1 MIKVSQKP
9 LFTVPSALKLSVDQ
23 KQFRL
28 MSFNVCLTEESDLW
42 EQRKTHVASV
52 IRFHRVDLAGLQE
65 PSVLQA
71 HQLMAL
77 LPDYGWYGVC
87 WGTGENKGKGSL
99 DPILYRK
106 SRYELIDASYFF
118 LSQSPDTCS
127 MGWDARYPRG
137 TTWVRLRD
145 KQTGQHFYFFNTHF
159 DYHGTDSREKSAAL
173 LIEKIKEIVGDFP
186 FIVTGDFNIFPGMR
200 GEITY
205 NILTKDKLLQDAQKM
220 AKYPHHGP
228 TGSWSGFKEAGQP
241 GIKPDYIFVSDSSV
255 VLSHGILSD
264 CFDGDFP
271 SDHLPI
277 VSDIYF
283 NE

>member
-1 MIKVSQKP
+1 MMKVSEKPVFTRRSTPLTTEQK
-9 LFTVPSALKLSVDQ
+9 L
-23 KQFRL
+23 FRL
-28 MSFNVCLTEESDLW
+28 MSFNVCLCDQSDLW
-42 EQRKTHVASV
+42 QNRKNHVASM

-65 PSVLQA
+65 PSVSQA
-71 HQLMAL
+71 HELMEF

-87 WGTGENKGKGSL
+87 WGSEEDKRKGSL

-118 LSQSPDTCS
+118 LSELPDSCS

-137 TTWVRLRD
+137 TTWVKLRD
-145 KQTGQHFYFFNTHF
+145 KQTGGDFYFFNTHF
-159 DYHGTDSREKSAAL
+159 DYHGTQSREKSAAL
-173 LIEKIKEIVGDFP
+173 LIKKIEEIVGEEP

-205 NILTKDKLLQDAQKM
+205 KILTKDNLLIDAQKN

-241 GIKPDYIFVSDSSV
+241 GIKPDYIFVSQNAA

-264 CFDGDFP
+264 CFDGSFP

-283 NE
+283 ND